1 MPIVSGAS
9 GGSTQAGVGFT
20 KDAADAGADAFM
32 ALPSY
37 IVKDT
42 MCISFGFSSKDEIR
56 LINVSIPTREFSIEK
71 ASKVSP
77 TSLVIK
83 LRLSEILL
91 SNPFQQ
97 IGIDATIQQIV
108 HDAIGSEDQDK
119 IAELEPEQVFGQP
132 VVRRI

>member
-1 MPIVSGAS
+1 MTPLGIRVIIDEERKRFARTVIHETAGRVPIVSGVS

-20 KDAADAGADAFM
+20 EDAADAGADAFM

-42 MCISFGFSSKDEIR
+42 MCISLGFSSKDEIR

-83 LRLSEILL
+83 
-91 SNPFQQ
+91 
-97 IGIDATIQQIV
+97 T
-108 HDAIGSEDQDK
+108 
-119 IAELEPEQVFGQP
+119 
-132 VVRRI
+132 